1 MLKIVVL
8 MKRRKGLT
16 PEEYQTYYETK
27 HRLLIKHFSE
37 HVVDY
42 RRTYPLRNAGAPAD
56 YASLGGGGGGELEF
70 DGMTEIW
77 VKDQAAMDKIFG
89 VMANPEIARIF
100 ETDEANFIDRS
111 TIRLFI
117 CDERNICEALG
128 RPVEGKTTMAA
139 V

>member
-8 MKRRKGLT
+8 MKRRKGIT
-16 PEEYQTYYETK
+16 PEQYKDYYETR
-27 HRLLIKHFSE
+27 HRKLIEHFVE

-42 RRTYPLRNAGAPAD
+42 RRTYPLRKAGAPAG
-56 YASLGGGGGGELEF
+56 YGELDGGAGDEPDF

-77 VKDQAAMDKIFG
+77 VRDRAAMDRIFA
-89 VMANPEIARIF
+89 VMADPKIGKIF
-100 ETDEANFIDRS
+100 ETDEANFIDRD

-117 CDERNICEALG
+117 CEERNVCEALG
-128 RPVEGKTTMAA
+128 RPQETLEPAA